1 MHNKEISEEYL
12 NAFVD
17 NQLDP
22 AEKTQAFDIIRQDEK
37 LKERVCE
44 LRGMKEIIKQ
54 AYGQPPAYR
63 QAPVNPLRH
72 YSKYI
77 QPLAACLL
85 LLAGGATGWFTHAWS
100 TGGNHQEVVT
110 TMLQNVPY
118 DTANAETRKVIV
130 HLGSGN
136 TAKLKATLDETEGL
150 LETYKRSNL
159 KIQVEVITNK
169 QGANLLRADVSAY
182 KQRIG
187 LMQAKYPNLNFMVC
201 GQTISKLRSNGES
214 VQLIPH
220 TGIATSA
227 AEQINKRLLQGWGY
241 VRI

>member
-72 YSKYI
+72 YSKYL

-100 TGGNHQEVVT
+100 AGSHQEETSV
-110 TMLQNVPY
+110 LQNAPY
-118 DTANAETRKVIV
+118 ATANAETRKVIV
-130 HLGSGN
+130 YLGNGN
-136 TAKLKATLDETEGL
+136 ASKLKATLDETEGL
-150 LETYKRSNL
+150 LETYKRANQ
-159 KIQVEVITNK
+159 KIQVEVIANK
-169 QGANLLRADVSAY
+169 RGVDLLRADVSAY

-187 LMQAKYPNLNFMVC
+187 LMQANYPNLNFMVC
-201 GQTISKLRSNGES
+201 GQTISKLRNKGES
-214 VQLIPH
+214 VLLIPH
-220 TGIATSA
+220 TGVATSS
-227 AEQINKRLLQGWGY
+227 AEHINKRLSQGWGY